1 MKKGKGSY
9 YQAFIFAGDQSF
21 REGKY
26 DLAINYYDQS
36 LVIDS
41 ISSTLL
47 KKSLAFKYL
56 FRWEECIEEWEAYLN
71 TARLSKQRRIEAELE
86 LKNLMFAKDK
96 YYEYINDDFNYEIR
110 KLSFS
115 TDNLE
120 YFPTISGGEE
130 QLIYTHRFIS
140 GPKPSDENLLE
151 SSLDGFSEYGVP
163 LPGNINSELNEG
175 AACISADGQLMIL
188 TVCDRPN
195 GSGSCDL
202 FYSYKNQ
209 HHEWVTPRPLP
220 GDINTSRWESQP
232 SIGPDGSTLYFVRG
246 SNSMDTDSDIFMSTK
261 DTEGNWSR
269 GVKLPKNINSDSKES
284 CPFIHFDGKTLYFL
298 SERSPSLGQS
308 DFFKATRI
316 NDSTWSEPINLGFP
330 LNSFGE
336 EFSLVIDKSGEFGYL
351 ASDRGKAIVP
361 KYDGLSSL
369 DLYRFNL
376 PVNLR
381 PEARDNYDLVV
392 LDSITLKPIGD
403 ASVQLFNLDGVQFF
417 SGTSAKN
424 TGMVRLMTDGGEVRL
439 SVYHKGYLP
448 YSGVISQLDYIARPL
463 HGSNVATIKLIPIA
477 SGKAFALRN
486 ILFELDQSTLLP
498 ESEKELT
505 ALLQMLLDNLDLNA
519 TIIGHTDNQ
528 GGRGYNQRLSEARS
542 SAVLSW
548 LVQHGIDSKRL
559 ASEGRGMDKP
569 IAPNDTEEG
578 RALNRRTEV
587 LLR

>member
-1 MKKGKGSY
+1 MVRFYHAIALLLFFSLSTFAQPKSAITALQKAKESFRNGEEEKGWQYLDKSMKKGKGSY

-36 LVIDS
+36 LGIDS

-86 LKNLMFAKDK
+86 LENLMFAKDK

-130 QLIYTHRFIS
+130 QLIYTHRYIS

-175 AACISADGQLMIL
+175 AACISTDGQLMIL

-202 FYSYKNQ
+202 FFSYKNQ
-209 HHEWVTPRPLP
+209 HQEWVTPRPLP
-220 GDINTSRWESQP
+220 GEINTSRWESQP

-308 DFFKATRI
+308 DFFKTTRI

-330 LNSFGE
+330 FNSFGE

-351 ASDRGKAIVP
+351 ASDRGETIVP

-403 ASVQLFNLDGVQFF
+403 ARVQLFNMYGIEFY

-439 SVYHKGYLP
+439 TVYHKGYLP

-463 HGSNVATIKLIPIA
+463 HGSKVATIKLIPIA

-505 ALLQMLLDNLDLNA
+505 ALLQMLED
-519 TIIGHTDNQ
+519 
-528 GGRGYNQRLSEARS
+528 
-542 SAVLSW
+542 
-548 LVQHGIDSKRL
+548 
-559 ASEGRGMDKP
+559 
-569 IAPNDTEEG
+569 
-578 RALNRRTEV
+578 
-587 LLR
+587 